1 MYANAYNT
9 NKDEIKN
16 PRGGSSPYH
25 EGRAIQQPPL
35 QPPPPLYT
43 KISEAQGEERDNNKG

>member
-35 QPPPPLYT
+35 YT